1 MSYII
6 NKTDGSELTTI
17 VDGTVDQT
25 ATDLTLIGKNAS
37 SYGEAFNENFVRLLE
52 NFASGTA
59 PTNRITGQLWF
70 DTTENR
76 LKVYDGNI
84 FKVSGGTIV
93 AASAPTDPVA
103 GDLWLDSARQQLY
116 FYDGTAWF
124 LTGPSYSTAQG
135 VSGFNVATILDTL
148 NKSHTVVFLYVDN
161 IIIGVF
167 AKAFFTPLQPIPNF
181 TGDVYP
187 GFNLGNYV
195 DTLADESLQF
205 RTEVETANNLKS
217 PEGDLFT
224 TNDFLHASGDSII
237 DAGTLTIQSDRPL
250 ILGPGQNNEIRV
262 DENSFDIVGNNS
274 GQNVTIKAKPSSGSP
289 IGLTLYNPGTFE
301 LITTAASGNGST
313 AIITFAE
320 QIIPPFAIGSSI
332 EVKLIVPSGYQGTYT
347 VTDCTTTTVSFAN
360 TTTQNQTV
368 AGTVGLQILPRLG
381 ILTDT
386 PSATLDVNGAA
397 VIRGDLTV
405 LGDVTTVYTSVL
417 KINDKNI
424 ELATPEDNTSPTNA
438 LADGGGFTLHG
449 TTDKTFTWVDAVD
462 PDNQYWDSSESINIP
477 TGKTFKIDGVDVLT
491 ETSLGYNITSAPGIS
506 TLGTLTSLDVGNLS
520 ISTNV
525 LSSVGGDLVLSPPGI
540 STVDVSNK
548 RISNLGT
555 AAAGTDAVNRDFLF
569 NYVRSRN
576 LGLSVNINKLD
587 GTAMNSTELL
597 GVVQEIYPAGEY
609 DDDTIC
615 RVHCT
620 FTTVTFNSI
629 LVTISDT
636 DPAANISKSFV
647 TVNKGVGTENSSV
660 VQDISWANNIDAGDA
675 IVTTTRTIQ
684 IYTVTSGTWVYTP
697 AGSGP
702 SSVIV

>member
-37 SYGEAFNENFVRLLE
+37 SYGEAFNENFVKLLE
-52 NFASGTA
+52 NFASGSA

-93 AASAPTDPVA
+93 SSSAPTNPVA
-103 GDLWLDSARQQLY
+103 GDLWLDNARQQLF

-124 LTGPSYSTAQG
+124 LAGPDYSTAQG
-135 VSGFNVATILDTL
+135 VSGFNVTTILDTL

-161 IIIGVF
+161 VLIGVF
-167 AKAFFTPLQPIPNF
+167 AKAYFTPLQPIPNF
-181 TGDVYP
+181 EGDIYP

-205 RTEVETANNLKS
+205 RTEVDTASNLKS

-250 ILGPGQNNEIRV
+250 ILGPGQNNEVRV
-262 DENSFDIVGNNS
+262 DENSFDILGNNS
-274 GQNVTIKAKPSSGSP
+274 GQNLTLKVKPSSGTP
-289 IGLTLYNPGTFE
+289 VGLTIYNPGTFE
-301 LITTAASGNGST
+301 LITTAATGNGST
-313 AIITFAE
+313 ATLTFDE
-320 QIIPPFAIGSSI
+320 QVIPPFAIGSTI
-332 EVKLIVPSGYQGTYT
+332 EVNLVIPAGYQGSYT
-347 VTDCTTTTVSFAN
+347 VTGCTTTTVSYTN

-381 ILTDT
+381 ILTDN

-424 ELATPEDNTSPTNA
+424 ELATPEDNTSPTDA
-438 LADGGGFTLHG
+438 LADGGGITLHG
-449 TTDKTFTWVDAVD
+449 TTDKTITWVDAVD
-462 PDNQYWDSSESINIP
+462 PDNQYWDSSESLNLAS
-477 TGKTFKIDGVDVLT
+477 GKTFKIDGVDVLT
-491 ETSLGYNITSAPGIS
+491 EDSLGYNITSAPGIS
-506 TLGTLTSLDVGNLS
+506 SLGTLTTLTVGTLN

-525 LSSVGGDLVLSPPGI
+525 ISSIAGDLVLAPPGL
-540 STVDVSNK
+540 STVDVSDK
-548 RISNLGT
+548 RITSVGT
-555 AAAGTDAVNRDFLF
+555 AAAGTDAINRDFLYG
-569 NYVRSRN
+569 YVRTRN
-576 LGLSVNINKLD
+576 LGMSVNINNASGGILS
-587 GTAMNSTELL
+587 NTEIIGLI
-597 GVVQEIYPAGEY
+597 QEVYPAGEY

-620 FTTVTFNSI
+620 YTTVTFNAI
-629 LVTISDT
+629 PFTIGTNPT
-636 DPAANISKSFV
+636 DNISKSTV
-647 TVNKGVGTENSSV
+647 TVNKGAGTENSSV
-660 VQDISWANNIDAGDA
+660 IQDISAQNDIDAGDGV
-675 IVTTTRTIQ
+675 VTTTRTIK
-684 IYTVTSGTWVYTP
+684 IYTVASGTWTFT
-697 AGSGP
+697 SSDP

>member
-17 VDGTVDQT
+17 IDGTVDQI
-25 ATDLTLIGKNAS
+25 ATDLTLIGKNSS

-76 LKVYDGNI
+76 LKVYDGNL

-93 AASAPTDPVA
+93 SAAAPSDPVA

-124 LTGPSYSTAQG
+124 LTGPSYSSAQG
-135 VSGFNVATILDTL
+135 VSGFNVTTILDTL

-181 TGDVYP
+181 IGDIYP
-187 GFNLGNYV
+187 GFNLGTYTDV
-195 DTLADESLQF
+195 LADESLQF
-205 RTEVETANNLKS
+205 RTEVETATNLKS
-217 PEGDLFT
+217 SEGDLFT
-224 TNDFLHASGDSII
+224 TIDFVHASGDSII

-274 GQNVTIKAKPSSGSP
+274 GQNVTIKAKPSSGNP
-289 IGLTLYNPGTFE
+289 LGLTLYNPGTFE
-301 LITTAASGNGST
+301 LITTAATGNGST
-313 AIITFAE
+313 ATITFAE
-320 QIIPPFAIGSSI
+320 QIIPPFAVGASI
-332 EVKLIVPSGYQGTYT
+332 EVKLVIPAGYQGTYV
-347 VTDCTTTTVSFAN
+347 VTGCTTTTVSFAN

-381 ILTDT
+381 ILTDN

-438 LADGGGFTLHG
+438 LADGGGITLHG
-449 TTDKTFTWVDAVD
+449 TTDKTISWRNDAD
-462 PDNQYWDSSESINIP
+462 PANQFWTSSEHFNLEL
-477 TGKTFKIDGVDVLT
+477 GKTFKIDGVDVLSA
-491 ETSLGYNITSAPGIS
+491 TSLGSNITSAPGIS
-506 TLGTLTSLDVGNLS
+506 TLGTLTSLNVGTLGIATNT
-520 ISTNV
+520 ISATA
-525 LSSVGGDLVLSPPGI
+525 SDLVLNPSG
-540 STVDVSNK
+540 VVNVSSK
-548 RISNLGT
+548 RITNV
-555 AAAGTDAVNRDFLF
+555 AAAGAGTDAVNRDFLYG
-569 NYVRSRN
+569 YVRARS
-576 LGLSVNINKLD
+576 LGLSVNINNASG
-587 GTAMNSTELL
+587 GTLTNTQIIGL
-597 GVVQEIYPAGEY
+597 VQEVYPASEY
-609 DDDTIC
+609 DNNTIC

-620 FTTVTFNSI
+620 FTTVTFSSI
-629 LVTISDT
+629 PVTISDT
-636 DPAANISKSFV
+636 SPTANISKSFV
-647 TVNKGVGTENSSV
+647 TVNKGAGTENSSV
-660 VQDISWANNIDAGDA
+660 VQDITWQNNIDAGA
-675 IVTTTRTIQ
+675 ASVTTTRTIK
-684 IYTVTSGTWVYTP
+684 IYTVTSGTWAFT
-697 AGSGP
+697 
-702 SSVIV
+702 SSSASTVIV

>member
-37 SYGEAFNENFVRLLE
+37 SYGEAFNENFVKLLE
-52 NFASGTA
+52 NFASGSA

-93 AASAPTDPVA
+93 SSSAPTNPVA
-103 GDLWLDSARQQLY
+103 GDLWLDNARQQLF

-124 LTGPSYSTAQG
+124 LAGPDYSTAQG
-135 VSGFNVATILDTL
+135 VSGFNVTTILDTL

-161 IIIGVF
+161 VLIGVF
-167 AKAFFTPLQPIPNF
+167 AKAYFTPLQPIPNF
-181 TGDVYP
+181 EGDIYP

-205 RTEVETANNLKS
+205 RTEVDTASNLKS

-250 ILGPGQNNEIRV
+250 ILGPGQNNEVRV
-262 DENSFDIVGNNS
+262 DENSFDILGNNS
-274 GQNVTIKAKPSSGSP
+274 GQNLTLKVKPSSGTP
-289 IGLTLYNPGTFE
+289 VGLTIYNPGTFE
-301 LITTAASGNGST
+301 LITTAATGNGST
-313 AIITFAE
+313 ATLTFDE
-320 QIIPPFAIGSSI
+320 QVIPPFAIGSTI
-332 EVKLIVPSGYQGTYT
+332 EVNLVIPAGYQGSYT
-347 VTDCTTTTVSFAN
+347 VTGCTTTTVSYTN

-405 LGDVTTVYTSVL
+405 LGGVTTIYTSVL

-424 ELATPEDNTSPTNA
+424 ELATPEDNTSPTDA
-438 LADGGGFTLHG
+438 LADGGGITLHG
-449 TTDKTFTWVDAVD
+449 TTDKTITWVDAVD
-462 PDNQYWDSSESINIP
+462 PDNQYWDSSESLNLAS
-477 TGKTFKIDGVDVLT
+477 GKTFKIDGVDVLT
-491 ETSLGYNITSAPGIS
+491 EDSLGYNITSAPGIS
-506 TLGTLTSLDVGNLS
+506 SLGTLTTLTVGTLN

-525 LSSVGGDLVLSPPGI
+525 ISSIAGDLVLAPPGL
-540 STVDVSNK
+540 STVDVSDK
-548 RISNLGT
+548 RITSVGT
-555 AAAGTDAVNRDFLF
+555 AAAGTDAVNRDFLYG
-569 NYVRSRN
+569 YVRTRN
-576 LGLSVNINKLD
+576 LGMSLNINNASGGILD
-587 GTAMNSTELL
+587 DTTDIIAIL
-597 GVVQEIYPAGEY
+597 QEVYPAGEY

-615 RVHCT
+615 RIHCT
-620 FTTVTFNSI
+620 YTTVTFNAI
-629 LVTISDT
+629 PFTIGTNPT
-636 DPAANISKSFV
+636 DNISKSTV
-647 TVNKGVGTENSSV
+647 TVNKGAGTENSSV
-660 VQDISWANNIDAGDA
+660 IQDISAQNDIDAGDGV
-675 IVTTTRTIQ
+675 VTTTRTIK
-684 IYTVTSGTWVYTP
+684 IYTVASGTWTFT
-697 AGSGP
+697 SSDP

>member
-37 SYGEAFNENFVRLLE
+37 SYGEAFNENFVKLLE
-52 NFASGTA
+52 NFASGSA

-93 AASAPTDPVA
+93 SSSAPTNPVA
-103 GDLWLDSARQQLY
+103 GDLWLDNARQQLF

-124 LTGPSYSTAQG
+124 LAGPDYSTAQG
-135 VSGFNVATILDTL
+135 VSGFNVTTILDTL

-161 IIIGVF
+161 VLIGVF
-167 AKAFFTPLQPIPNF
+167 AKAYFTPLQPIPNF
-181 TGDVYP
+181 EGDIYP

-205 RTEVETANNLKS
+205 RTEVDTASNLKS

-250 ILGPGQNNEIRV
+250 ILGPGQNNEVRV
-262 DENSFDIVGNNS
+262 DENSFDILGNNS
-274 GQNVTIKAKPSSGSP
+274 GQNLTLKVKPSSGTP
-289 IGLTLYNPGTFE
+289 VGLTIYNPGTFE
-301 LITTAASGNGST
+301 LITTAATGNGST
-313 AIITFAE
+313 ATLTFDE
-320 QIIPPFAIGSSI
+320 QVIPPFAIGSTI
-332 EVKLIVPSGYQGTYT
+332 KVNLVIPAGYQGSYT
-347 VTDCTTTTVSFAN
+347 VTDCTTTTVSYAN

-405 LGDVTTVYTSVL
+405 LGGVTTIYTSVL

-424 ELATPEDNTSPTNA
+424 ELATPEDNTSPTDA
-438 LADGGGFTLHG
+438 LADGGGITLHG
-449 TTDKTFTWVDAVD
+449 TTDKTITWVDAVD
-462 PDNQYWDSSESINIP
+462 PDNQYWDSSESLNLAS
-477 TGKTFKIDGVDVLT
+477 GKTFKIDGVDVLT
-491 ETSLGYNITSAPGIS
+491 EDSLGYNITSAPGIS
-506 TLGTLTSLDVGNLS
+506 SLGTLTTLTVGTLN

-525 LSSVGGDLVLSPPGI
+525 ISSIAGDLVLAPPGL
-540 STVDVSNK
+540 STVDVSDK
-548 RISNLGT
+548 RITSVGT
-555 AAAGTDAVNRDFLF
+555 AAAGTDAVNRDFLYG
-569 NYVRSRN
+569 YVRTRN
-576 LGLSVNINKLD
+576 LGMSLNINNASGGILD
-587 GTAMNSTELL
+587 DTTDIIAIL
-597 GVVQEIYPAGEY
+597 QEVYPAGEY

-615 RVHCT
+615 RIHCT
-620 FTTVTFNSI
+620 YTTVTFNAI
-629 LVTISDT
+629 PFTIGTNPT
-636 DPAANISKSFV
+636 DNISKSTV
-647 TVNKGVGTENSSV
+647 TVNKGAGTENSSV
-660 VQDISWANNIDAGDA
+660 IQDISAQNDIDAGDGV
-675 IVTTTRTIQ
+675 VTTTRTIK
-684 IYTVTSGTWVYTP
+684 IYTVASGTWTFT
-697 AGSGP
+697 SSDP

>member
-17 VDGTVDQT
+17 IDGTLDQT
-25 ATDLTLIGKNAS
+25 ATDLTLIGKNSS

-76 LKVYDGNI
+76 LKVYDGNL

-93 AASAPTDPVA
+93 SASAPSDPVA

-124 LTGPSYSTAQG
+124 LTGPSYASSQG
-135 VSGFNVATILDTL
+135 VSGFNVTTILDTL

-167 AKAFFTPLQPIPNF
+167 AKSFFTPLQPIPNF

-187 GFNLGNYV
+187 GFNLGNYI
-195 DTLADESLQF
+195 DTLAGESLQF
-205 RTEVETANNLKS
+205 RTEVETATNLKS

-224 TNDFLHASGDSII
+224 TDDFLHASGDSII

-274 GQNVTIKAKPSSGSP
+274 GQNVTIKAKPSSGNP

-301 LITTAASGNGST
+301 LITTAATGNGST
-313 AIITFAE
+313 ATITFDE
-320 QIIPPFAIGSSI
+320 QVIPPFAVGASI
-332 EVKLIVPSGYQGTYT
+332 EVKLVIPAGYQGTYV
-347 VTDCTTTTVSFAN
+347 VTGCTTTTVSFAN

-381 ILTDT
+381 ILTDN

-417 KINDKNI
+417 RINDKNI
-424 ELATPEDNTSPTNA
+424 ELATPEDNTSPTNV
-438 LADGGGFTLHG
+438 LADGGGITLHG
-449 TTDKTFTWVDAVD
+449 TTDKTISWRNDAD
-462 PDNQYWDSSESINIP
+462 PANQFWTSSENFNLAL
-477 TGKTFKIDGVDVLT
+477 GKTFKIDGVDVLSAS
-491 ETSLGYNITSAPGIS
+491 SLGSNITSAPGIS
-506 TLGTLTSLDVGNLS
+506 SLGTLTSLSVGTLS
-520 ISTNV
+520 IATNTI
-525 LSSVGGDLVLSPPGI
+525 SATATDLVLNPSGV
-540 STVDVSNK
+540 VDVSSK
-548 RISNLGT
+548 RITNV
-555 AAAGTDAVNRDFLF
+555 AAAGAGTDAVNRDFLYD
-569 NYVRSRN
+569 YVRARN
-576 LGLSVNINKLD
+576 LGLSVNINNASG
-587 GTAMNSTELL
+587 GTLSNTEIIGL
-597 GVVQEIYPAGEY
+597 VQEVYPAGEY

-620 FTTVTFNSI
+620 FTTVTYSSI
-629 LVTISDT
+629 PITISDT
-636 DPAANISKSFV
+636 SPTANISKSFV

-660 VQDISWANNIDAGDA
+660 VQDISWANNINAGNGV
-675 IVTTTRTIQ
+675 VTTTRTIK
-684 IYTVTSGTWVYTP
+684 IYTVTSGTWAFT
-697 AGSGP
+697 
-702 SSVIV
+702 SSSASTVIV